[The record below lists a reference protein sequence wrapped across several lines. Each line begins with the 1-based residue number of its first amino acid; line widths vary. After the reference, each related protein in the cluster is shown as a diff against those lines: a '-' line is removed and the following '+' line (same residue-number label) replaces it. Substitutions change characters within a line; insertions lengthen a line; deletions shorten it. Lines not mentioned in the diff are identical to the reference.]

1 MTKEIDNIL
10 NQTKELVFNKCNLSI
25 SHIEIEKES
34 TEYGALKFEL
44 NKLRIIFRE
53 AKITPTKIGQ
63 FVTFWKR
70 INQGPIQ
77 PFDSSD
83 DFDLFVV
90 NTKTDNHFGQFI
102 FTKEIL
108 IKQGIITHN
117 NKEGKR
123 AIRVYPP
130 WDIAINKQAQ
140 KTQKWQLNCFLEIP
154 LDKNIDVEKA
164 KKLYLK
170 SDFI

>member
-1 MTKEIDNIL
+1 MIKENKIL
-10 NQTKELVFNKCNLSI
+10 NQTKELVFEKCNFNLTNV
-25 SHIEIEKES
+25 EIEKES
-34 TEYGALKFEL
+34 SEYSALKFEL
-44 NKLRIIFRE
+44 NKFKVIFRE

-70 INQGPIQ
+70 INKGLIQ

-90 NTKTDNHFGQFI
+90 NTKTDNHFGQFV

-108 IKQGIITHN
+108 IQQGIITHN

-140 KTQKWQLNCFLEIP
+140 KTQKWQLNYFLEIP
-154 LDKNIDVEKA
+154 LDKTIDVEKA
-164 KKLYLK
+164 EKLFLK
-170 SDFI
+170 PN